1 LYQVSGKNYYYIF
14 VLLTCKN
21 ITPKV
26 DTPISK
32 KCPYLQVDE
41 YPSLKLLKSLITK
54 NYCKI
59 IKILTAKY
67 LILLI
72 DIKIQ
77 KTKYPILLNV
87 LIVMQPIN
95 ISMITI
101 VVKDSFSVKFV
112 IYLLLKD
119 KFIKKLYLLNVL
131 LVGKHFN
138 KLKN

>member
-1 LYQVSGKNYYYIF
+1 
-14 VLLTCKN
+14 
-21 ITPKV
+21 
-26 DTPISK
+26 
-32 KCPYLQVDE
+32 
-41 YPSLKLLKSLITK
+41 LKLLKSLITK

-67 LILLI
+67 LNLLI